1 MVTDPPTGLMSTT
14 SEITRLLAEYGRGD
28 RSALDRVLP
37 LLYDELRALARAQ
50 LRAERTGHTINTTG
64 LVHEAYLRLA
74 GVREGEWEGR
84 RHFLSLAARVM
95 RRILV
100 DHARR
105 RQALKR
111 GGAPEPVT
119 LDEDLLVAEEDADRM
134 IELHEVLE
142 RLEAEHPRPARVL
155 EMRYFAG
162 LTIAETAEAL
172 GVSVATAE
180 RDARFARAWLARWLD
195 APVRG

>member
-1 MVTDPPTGLMSTT
+1 MPST

-28 RSALDRVLP
+28 RAALDRVLP

-50 LRAERTGHTINTTG
+50 LRGERPGHTIDTTA

-74 GVREGEWEGR
+74 GVRAGEWEGR
-84 RHFLSLAARVM
+84 QHFLSLAARVM

-134 IELHEVLE
+134 LELHEALE
-142 RLEAEHPRPARVL
+142 RLESDHPRPARAL
-155 EMRYFAG
+155 EMRFFAG
-162 LTIAETAEAL
+162 LTTAETAEAL

-180 RDARFARAWLARWLD
+180 RDLRFARAWLARYLD